1 MRLWIFKVSLFK
13 LTLDERFCQN
23 QKEGRRTNPHS
34 MEESEESITGD
45 FLFALSS
52 PSLAMIPCLALT
64 FPLTPMLPIFSA
76 QYDSRCRALG
86 TKISGLRCDQIYC
99 NNYSFCFRFLCILA
113 MKAMP
118 LSDPKREGRP
128 NRKTI
133 PINNYINSF

>member
-1 MRLWIFKVSLFK
+1 MSTGTHLRLWIFKVSLFK

-34 MEESEESITGD
+34 MEESEEPITGG

-76 QYDSRCRALG
+76 QYDSRCGALG
-86 TKISGLRCDQIYC
+86 TKSQVCSVIKYTATITHFVSGSCA
-99 NNYSFCFRFLCILA
+99 FW
-113 MKAMP
+113 P
-118 LSDPKREGRP
+118 
-128 NRKTI
+128 
-133 PINNYINSF
+133 